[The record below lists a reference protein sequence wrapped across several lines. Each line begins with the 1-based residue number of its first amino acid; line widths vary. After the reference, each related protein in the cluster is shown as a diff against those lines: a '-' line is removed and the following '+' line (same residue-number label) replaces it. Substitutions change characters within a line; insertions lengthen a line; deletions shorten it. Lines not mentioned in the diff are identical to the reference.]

1 MGERDGGE
9 SEMMMYTNEVL
20 DALQLLRDAG
30 FAVCAFD
37 PEELEGVDPTH
48 VEDRMCATGWDT
60 IEALKGE

>member
-1 MGERDGGE
+1 
-9 SEMMMYTNEVL
+9 MMMYTNEML

-37 PEELEGVDPTH
+37 PEELEGVDPTR

-60 IEALKGE
+60 VEALKGE

>member
-1 MGERDGGE
+1 MFEYTD
-9 SEMMMYTNEVL
+9 EML
-20 DALQLLRDAG
+20 DALQMLRDAG